1 MLIPRKGHLLLL
13 HMMVVRTIDDLGAL
27 SCADSLVLLVVSLL
41 CVCVCVCVRDHVIA
55 AKHAD
60 S

>member
-41 CVCVCVCVRDHVIA
+41 CVCVCVCVYEIM
-55 AKHAD
+55 
-60 S
+60 